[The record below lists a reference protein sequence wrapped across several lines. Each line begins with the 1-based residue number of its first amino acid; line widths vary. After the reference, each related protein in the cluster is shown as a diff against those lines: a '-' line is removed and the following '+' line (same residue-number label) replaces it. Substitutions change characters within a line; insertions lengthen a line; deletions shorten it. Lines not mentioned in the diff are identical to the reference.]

1 MGDEQTLIPQTFLE
15 VSFAVVKRSD
25 VVACRVIALTLVVLV
40 VGVTGQARAVVAAD
54 DTGGETTTTTEP
66 TTGRLGIGVFLTPG
80 EDANGDG
87 LEQTNR
93 LWFALE
99 PGNSLSRTLKV
110 SSTSVITQNVS
121 LSTVAASREGDGR
134 LRQEPARED
143 PLKDWFTFSPREF
156 SLSPR
161 GSQDVKIT
169 VTAPLDASAGM
180 TENYVRVLAA
190 GAAKSDAQ
198 YQIPTAVAF
207 VQDAMVTVGD
217 ASQLQLDFSILDVEG
232 FKGEGGP
239 TLRVYFQNTGGVPIS
254 LTGTVQLASLDFE
267 GVRSPTIDFRTPV
280 ILPDNGGFADV
291 PMSEPV
297 AAGSWRIFVA
307 AFQGSYQKSAT
318 FERDLTFDTE
328 PSGPNVPREWDI
340 QRILIILLSL
350 ALLTFAVRNLKGKS
364 GVASEKSE
372 TEHDVIAGDQLDEP
386 TQGSLKAEKV
396 IPETPISPEIQA
408 VEATS
413 FDPTKLVNMMRRLG
427 ARLRQNWE
435 SSEPLARDGGGSP
448 DDSSVA
454 QSSLVPIA
462 EIVPQPGNLAEV
474 EPARQEIP
482 RVRDSADAQPN
493 DAAAGQW
500 SEGSRTNEPLTAEGV
515 STAVQPHVAPPTA
528 GSEKLVSNAEA
539 LRVLKALL
547 DEGVITAD
555 EYTRKCRDILERF

>member
-1 MGDEQTLIPQTFLE
+1 LGDEQTLIPQTFLE

-110 SSTSVITQNVS
+110 SSTSVVTQNVS

-156 SLSPR
+156 SLSPG

-280 ILPDNGGFADV
+280 ILPDNGGYADV
-291 PMSEPV
+291 PMADPV
-297 AAGSWRIFVA
+297 AAGRWRVFVA

-318 FERDLTFDTE
+318 FERNLTFDTE
-328 PSGPNVPREWDI
+328 PNGPDVSRDWDI
-340 QRILIILLSL
+340 QRMLIILLSL
-350 ALLTFAVRNLKGKS
+350 ALLGFAVRNLKGQS
-364 GVASEKSE
+364 GVAAKKSE
-372 TEHDVIAGDQLDEP
+372 PEHELVDGDQLDEP
-386 TQGSLKAEKV
+386 TQSSLKDEKV
-396 IPETPISPEIQA
+396 ILETPISPEIQA

-413 FDPTKLVNMMRRLG
+413 FDPTKFVNMMRRLG
-427 ARLRQNWE
+427 AQLRQNWE
-435 SSEPLARDGGGSP
+435 SSEPLAGDGGGSP
-448 DDSSVA
+448 DDASVT
-454 QSSLVPIA
+454 QSSLVPIVEIAPLPEVPA
-462 EIVPQPGNLAEV
+462 EG

-482 RVRDSADAQPN
+482 RVQEAASAQPN
-493 DAAAGQW
+493 DAAAGPRPK
-500 SEGSRTNEPLTAEGV
+500 ETRKNEPLTAEGV
-515 STAVQPHVAPPTA
+515 STTARPPAAPPTA